1 MIISGIQKFSV
12 IDYPEKTSCIVF
24 TPGCNFRC
32 GFCHNPEFVLP
43 EEIATIKHSFFDDV
57 PFFNFLK
64 TRKGKLDGVVIT
76 GGEPTLQTDLLD
88 FMKKIKDLGFF
99 VKLDSNGNKTDI
111 LIKAIEKGLVDYI
124 AMDVKTSIQEYKHV
138 VGGMVNIDN
147 IQKSID
153 IIMNSGIDYEF
164 RTTVLPDLHTKEILK
179 DMKQLISGAKKLY
192 IQNFLSDIT
201 LDCSFASKSSF
212 NYNELQDIAESFRDV
227 VDIVEVRS

>member
-43 EEIATIKHSFFDDV
+43 EEIASIKHSFFDEV

-88 FMKKIKDLGFF
+88 FVKNIKELGYL
-99 VKLDSNGNKTDI
+99 VKLDSNGNNPDV
-111 LIKAIEKGLVDYI
+111 LIEAIEKGLVDYI
-124 AMDVKTSIQEYKHV
+124 AMDVKTSLQEYKNV
-138 VGGMVNIDN
+138 VGGMVNTDN
-147 IQKSID
+147 IQKSIE

-164 RTTVLPDLHTKEILK
+164 RTTVLPDLHTDDVLK

-192 IQNFLSDIT
+192 IQNFLPDIT
-201 LDCSFASKSSF
+201 LDCSFSDKASF
-212 NYNELQDIAESFRDV
+212 NYNELQEIAELFRDS
-227 VDIVEVRS
+227 VDLVGVRK